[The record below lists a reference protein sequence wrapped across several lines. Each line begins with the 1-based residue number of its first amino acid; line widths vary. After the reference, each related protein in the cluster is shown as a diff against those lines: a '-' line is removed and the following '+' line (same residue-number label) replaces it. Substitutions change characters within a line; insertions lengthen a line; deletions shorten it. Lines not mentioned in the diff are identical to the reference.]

1 MYTLSID
8 LDKNRPC
15 RYAFSAHLWNIKA
28 AEYTLRADVLLDT
41 GAYNTIINSSLVP
54 RYANLTKGK
63 MKVALGGFVG
73 IADICIIKKMN
84 LNGHIIENIAALAVP
99 FKGEL
104 KDHILLGTN
113 VINNWEITLS
123 RQKHKL
129 SAKEELD
136 NYRYLYDS
144 KGQVMSY
151 QE

>member
-8 LDKNRPC
+8 LDKTRPC
-15 RYAFSAHLWNIKA
+15 RYAFSVNLWDIKA
-28 AEYTLRADVLLDT
+28 GEFAERFDVLLDT
-41 GAYNTIINSSLVP
+41 GAYNTIINKSLVP
-54 RYANLTKGK
+54 QYANLTKGK

-129 SAKEELD
+129 SAKEELA
-136 NYRYLYDS
+136 NYRYLYDN